1 MQIEIRNSVVSSNS
15 EAFHFI
21 AVLQLFY
28 LTSSILECE
37 SGRKSASNSSSTL
50 FLSQSRFYVYKI
62 CRKNFAKRFFFFWK
76 RGERERTGGEKKR
89 VTNVG
94 HEHGNLFQLP
104 PVFQGRVR
112 EIFGINGVA
121 FFCTEIV
128 TRLVHSR
135 NDGQITRVSV
145 CVYIYIYKLGEL
157 RSFTYLTS
165 FLRFSFYRVMFV
177 TCTQTETTI

>member
-1 MQIEIRNSVVSSNS
+1 MDLAKKNLRPFEEEMQIEIRNSVVSSNS

-76 RGERERTGGEKKR
+76 RGERQGQEARRKELLMS
-89 VTNVG
+89 VTNAAISSSC
-94 HEHGNLFQLP
+94 HPSF
-104 PVFQGRVR
+104 R

-145 CVYIYIYKLGEL
+145 CVYIYI
-157 RSFTYLTS
+157 
-165 FLRFSFYRVMFV
+165 
-177 TCTQTETTI
+177 

>member
-1 MQIEIRNSVVSSNS
+1 MERQGRENGFGMDLAKKNLRPFEEEMQIEIRNSVVSSNS

-76 RGERERTGGEKKR
+76 RGERQGQEARRKELLMS
-89 VTNVG
+89 VTNAAISSSC
-94 HEHGNLFQLP
+94 HPSF
-104 PVFQGRVR
+104 RDASVR
-112 EIFGINGVA
+112 
-121 FFCTEIV
+121 
-128 TRLVHSR
+128 S
-135 NDGQITRVSV
+135 S
-145 CVYIYIYKLGEL
+145 EL
-157 RSFTYLTS
+157 MASH
-165 FLRFSFYRVMFV
+165 FSAPR
-177 TCTQTETTI
+177 